1 VPPTRGSQ
9 PVRRFGCP
17 TAELKA
23 MADGL
28 KQCEIRTLALPSTG
42 VYGVAVYDLLEVAS
56 RWLVGWAFASPPQS
70 GLAWLCFLFAGWGS
84 GADRASNDAD
94 VSTAPPKIP

>member
-1 VPPTRGSQ
+1 MSRVENRRRGFSL
-9 PVRRFGCP
+9 PV
-17 TAELKA
+17 AIDE
-23 MADGL
+23 
-28 KQCEIRTLALPSTG
+28 
-42 VYGVAVYDLLEVAS
+42 
-56 RWLVGWAFASPPQS
+56 AFASSPQS